1 MEIKIATEE
10 DLKFLYEKTPQ
21 ALQEGT
27 LGYIDVDFE
36 KIEEP
41 IHKLLEK
48 GAWYLVGKQNEQIVG
63 WVLAG
68 SIIEQFTDRELGYI
82 FELYVMPE
90 FRGKGYATP
99 LMEAAIQRL
108 KEQGYP
114 EIRLNVYVANQ
125 AKELYEKLGFRE
137 RNVIMSLM

>member
-1 MEIKIATEE
+1 MEIRKPTAKDME
-10 DLKFLYEKTPQ
+10 FLFEKTPQ

-27 LGYIDVDFE
+27 LGHIDVNLE
-36 KIEEP
+36 RIQEP
-41 IHKLLEK
+41 INKLLEK
-48 GAWYLVGKQNEQIVG
+48 GAWYLVGMQNEQIVG

-68 SIIEQFTDRELGYI
+68 STIEQFTDIEIGYI

-90 FRGKGYATP
+90 SRGRGYAKP

-114 EIRLNVYVANQ
+114 EIRLNVYVANH
-125 AKELYEKLGFRE
+125 AKHLYEKLGFRE

>member
-1 MEIKIATEE
+1 MEIRMASKE
-10 DLKFLYEKTPQ
+10 DMKFLYEKTPQ

-27 LGYIDVDFE
+27 LGYINVDFE
-36 KIEEP
+36 SIEEP
-41 IHKLLEK
+41 IRKLLEK

-68 SIIEQFTDRELGYI
+68 SITEQFTNKELGYI
-82 FELYVMPE
+82 FELYVMPQS
-90 FRGKGYATP
+90 RGKGYAKP

-108 KEQGYP
+108 KEQGYA

-125 AKELYEKLGFRE
+125 AKSLYEKLGFQE
-137 RNVIMSLM
+137 RNVIMSLK